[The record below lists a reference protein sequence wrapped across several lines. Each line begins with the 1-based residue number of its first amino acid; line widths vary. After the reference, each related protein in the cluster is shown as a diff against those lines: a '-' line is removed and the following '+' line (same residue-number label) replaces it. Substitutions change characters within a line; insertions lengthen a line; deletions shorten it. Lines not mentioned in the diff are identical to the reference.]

1 MPSDVKLLRGETDMI
16 KRRAVLGLAIG
27 LLLLFSGCGNTEA
40 EQVQE
45 TQAPVEKEAP
55 AQADKST
62 LPMTG
67 ETWPTDWVGSLPEP
81 DHQTVQ
87 YKVGEEGSDFEG
99 SISIELKGMAD
110 GDAYIA
116 KLIELGYSSMTNM
129 KIGDGVNF
137 IGVND
142 EESVRVQVTYNYTTK
157 ECSIVYGEL

>member
-1 MPSDVKLLRGETDMI
+1 MI
-16 KRRAVLGLAIG
+16 KRRVVLGLVLGWA
-27 LLLLFSGCGNTEA
+27 LLLSGCGDSGAGQAQAT
-40 EQVQE
+40 QE
-45 TQAPVEKEAP
+45 PVETEAP

-67 ETWPTDWVGSLPEP
+67 DAWPADWAGGLPEP
-81 DHQTVQ
+81 DCQTIQ
-87 YKVGEEGSDFEG
+87 YKVGEKGSDLEGSV
-99 SISIELKGMAD
+99 SIELKGMAD

-116 KLIELGYSSMTNM
+116 TLIELGYSSMTNM

-142 EESVRVQVTYNYTTK
+142 EESTRVQVTYNYTTK

>member
-1 MPSDVKLLRGETDMI
+1 MS
-16 KRRAVLGLAIG
+16 KRRAALGLVIG
-27 LLLLFSGCGNTEA
+27 LLLLFSGCGNTDA

-45 TQAPVEKEAP
+45 TQVPVEKEAP

-157 ECSIVYGEL
+157 ECSIDYGEL